1 MADTSSA
8 QRPALPPLRDVI
20 ARHGLAASKALG
32 QNFLLDEQLLDRI
45 AAIPGP
51 LEGQP
56 AFEVGPG
63 PGGLTRAILRAGARL
78 VAVERD
84 DRCLP
89 ALAELQ
95 EAFPGQFRVIS
106 GDAMQV
112 DARAEAGEG
121 AHIIANLPYNV
132 GTPLLVGWLSADWS
146 PLPWWTSLTLMFQM
160 EVAERIVAKPGT
172 DHYGRLAVLSQWR
185 SDARI
190 AMKVHRSA
198 FTPPPKVM
206 SAVVHLTP
214 KPAPEGVAL
223 KHLERLTAAAF
234 GKRRKMLRQSLK
246 GLPGALDALATLG
259 IDPQR
264 RAETV
269 TVEEF
274 VAVARILS
282 R

>member
-1 MADTSSA
+1 MVET
-8 QRPALPPLRDVI
+8 RPALPPLREVI

-51 LEGQP
+51 LDGQP

-95 EAFPGQFRVIS
+95 DAFPGQLRVLS
-106 GDAMQV
+106 DDAMKI
-112 DARAEAGEG
+112 DAHAEAGDG
-121 AHIIANLPYNV
+121 AHIVANLPYNV

-146 PLPWWTSLTLMFQM
+146 PLPWWSTLTLMFQM

-185 SDARI
+185 SEARI

-234 GKRRKMLRQSLK
+234 GQRRKMLRQSLK

-264 RAETV
+264 RAETLSI
-269 TVEEF
+269 EEF
-274 VAVARILS
+274 VATARLLS